1 MTTTTQPTIQVRQ
14 YRPEDHATVAKIYIE
29 GLMAADPDPKYRL
42 LWLEL
47 ACKDLTNDFADIESS
62 HMAPGGNFWVAT
74 ATQEGPSQVVGI
86 IGLMRVSND
95 VGQVR
100 RVFVDPKFH
109 RMGVGRKMMMEVESW
124 AKQHGIKNLFLTT
137 NAKNPKS
144 QAFYASLGYTKV
156 DENEYDWEEEQY
168 FRVVKFIKQL
178 QPAEN

>member
-1 MTTTTQPTIQVRQ
+1 MTTTTQPTIEVHQ
-14 YRPEDHATVAKIYIE
+14 YRPEDHATVAKILIE
-29 GLMAADPDPKYRL
+29 GMMAEDPDPKYHY
-42 LWLEL
+42 LWHEVVS
-47 ACKDLTNDFADIESS
+47 KDLTNEFADIESS

-74 ATQEGPSQVVGI
+74 ATQEGPSQVVSI

-109 RMGVGRKMMMEVESW
+109 RMGVGRKMMMELESW
-124 AKQHGIKNLFLTT
+124 AKQHGIKSLFLLA
-137 NAKNPKS
+137 NAKSPKS

-156 DENEYDWEEEQY
+156 DENEYLWKEQQY